1 SRAQAPPVAVDK
13 VPAGA
18 PASEPASENDGA
30 RRAWRRTEAHGW
42 VWVSRTIDLAQ
53 QLGGEDNVP
62 TLDGEPLPV
71 MPSVTLGPLIDNGAQ
86 ARPRRAAAPPG
97 APPVNVSVRAQGG
110 RPVAAK
116 FLGMDAVTGLCVLK
130 AEGASLAAP
139 AFSNLT
145 ALPRQLRI
153 RL

>member
-1 SRAQAPPVAVDK
+1 MILRILVVFFWIFTLLQPASAQTWRRRKASRAQAPPVAVDK

-71 MPSVTLGPLIDNGAQ
+71 MPSVTLGLLIDN
-86 ARPRRAAAPPG
+86 
-97 APPVNVSVRAQGG
+97 
-110 RPVAAK
+110 
-116 FLGMDAVTGLCVLK
+116 
-130 AEGASLAAP
+130 EGH
-139 AFSNLT
+139 
-145 ALPRQLRI
+145 
-153 RL
+153 